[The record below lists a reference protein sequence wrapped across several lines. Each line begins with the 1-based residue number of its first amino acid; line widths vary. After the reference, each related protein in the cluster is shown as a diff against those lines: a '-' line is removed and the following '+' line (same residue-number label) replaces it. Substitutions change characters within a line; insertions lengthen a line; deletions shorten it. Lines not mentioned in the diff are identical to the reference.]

1 MATVREHEPAVV
13 RAYSCLGDELGL
25 ARLPRPN
32 VVPGDVLE
40 LAARDVARVD
50 DVVHAPPGSVVGA
63 LVKVARLP

>member
-32 VVPGDVLE
+32 VV
-40 LAARDVARVD
+40 
-50 DVVHAPPGSVVGA
+50 HAPPGSVVGA